1 MVTGVWMILRN
12 LFLFI
17 CLMMPLRLCEKM
29 KTKFLK
35 TLLETLDIII
45 MEYGEHMEE
54 ASRGLEETRFAYVD
68 NCVKALRE

>member
-1 MVTGVWMILRN
+1 
-12 LFLFI
+12 
-17 CLMMPLRLCEKM
+17 M

-68 NCVKALRE
+68 NCVKGFERVNNFCTHVYVWNCAEQK

>member
-1 MVTGVWMILRN
+1 
-12 LFLFI
+12 
-17 CLMMPLRLCEKM
+17 M